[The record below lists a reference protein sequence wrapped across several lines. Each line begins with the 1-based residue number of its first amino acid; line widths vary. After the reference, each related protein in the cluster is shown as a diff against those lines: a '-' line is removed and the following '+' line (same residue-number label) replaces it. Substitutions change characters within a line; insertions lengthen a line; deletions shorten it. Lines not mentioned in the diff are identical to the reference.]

1 MSDYFTLLTTY
12 LPNLLEG
19 LKLTI
24 LIAVCSL
31 FFATIIGLLFGLA
44 SISKNKIV
52 KTIATLYVGL
62 IRGIPV
68 FVLAYFFYF
77 GISGSLG
84 LKISP
89 FWASVI
95 VLSVNASA
103 FLCEIFRGG
112 ILAVDSGQMEAARS
126 LGIPYRQSMTHVII
140 PQAIKIM
147 VPSIMNQFITTLKD
161 TSILSVITVRELMM
175 NSQIIVARNFL
186 PFQIYSFTVIIYIT
200 IVSLLTFVSKRL
212 EKRLKYDSRG

>member
-44 SISKNKIV
+44 SISKNKII

>member
-1 MSDYFTLLTTY
+1 MIEYFTLLVEL
-12 LPNLLEG
+12 LPSLLDG
-19 LKLTI
+19 LRLTI
-24 LIAVCSL
+24 LIAVCAL
-31 FFATIIGLLFGLA
+31 FFATIVGLLFGLA
-44 SISKNKIV
+44 SISKNKILNKV
-52 KTIATLYVGL
+52 STIYVGL
-62 IRGIPV
+62 VRGIPV

-77 GISGSLG
+77 GVCGSLG
-84 LKISP
+84 LRISP
-89 FWASVI
+89 FTASVV
-95 VLSVNASA
+95 VLTINASA

-112 ILAVDSGQMEAARS
+112 IQAVDFGQMEAARS
-126 LGIPYRQSMTHVII
+126 LGIPYRKSMVHVIL

-175 NSQIIVARNFL
+175 NSQIIVARNFM
-186 PFQIYSFTVIIYIT
+186 PFEVYSYTVILYII

>member
-1 MSDYFTLLTTY
+1 MEEYFTLLIQV
-12 LPNLLEG
+12 LPSLLEG

-24 LIAVCSL
+24 LIAICAL
-31 FFATIIGLLFGLA
+31 FFATVLGLLFGLA
-44 SISKNKIV
+44 SISKNKILNR
-52 KTIATLYVGL
+52 IANLYVGL

-77 GISGSLG
+77 GICGSIG
-84 LKISP
+84 LKVSP
-89 FWASVI
+89 FVASVI
-95 VLSVNASA
+95 VLSINASA

-112 ILAVDSGQMEAARS
+112 ILAVDFGQMEAARS
-126 LGIPYRQSMTHVII
+126 LGIPYRKSMIHVIL

-175 NSQIIVARNFL
+175 NSQIIVSRNFL
-186 PFQIYSFTVIIYIT
+186 PFQIYSYTVVFYIV
-200 IVSLLTFVSKRL
+200 IVSVLTFVSKKL
-212 EKRLKYDSRG
+212 EKRLNYDSRG